1 MGTLEQVSRIVYDKT
16 MNISVWLSNE
26 GRAYFVQNNNTLS
39 QERRSSNGSTSITS
53 PNVPS
58 FEKKIH
64 WTGIC
69 FHNSEH
75 TEAKGKEKLHDSHKA
90 TSVSINSKFSLIA
103 IGTNRGVVYVYSA
116 NSYTATPIL
125 SHKLE
130 LSSWA
135 SQNSSVNSEENS
147 VETLEWTSDGYA
159 ISVGY
164 KTHGIAVWS
173 VYGGLLC
180 ASNEMDD
187 VFGGDKYVSILIM
200 LHTC

>member
-1 MGTLEQVSRIVYDKT
+1 MVYDKT

-64 WTGIC
+64 WTGVC

-75 TEAKGKEKLHDSHKA
+75 TEAKGKQKLQDLHKA

-116 NSYTATPIL
+116 NSYTATPVL

-135 SQNSSVNSEENS
+135 SQSSSIHPEENA
-147 VETLEWTSDGYA
+147 VESLEWTSDGYA

-164 KTHGIAVWS
+164 KTHGLAVWS

-180 ASNEMDD
+180 ASSEMDD
-187 VFGGDKYVSILIM
+187 VFGGDRYVL
-200 LHTC
+200 